1 MVSIIAAFTKNR
13 VVGKDGALPWH
24 LPEDMKLFKELTS
37 GKTVIMGRKTYDSLP
52 AKFKPLP
59 NRHNIVVSRSLEST
73 SIAGVDVC
81 PSVEAALEKAKSYG
95 KEIFIIGGASIYQQA
110 LPYAAKMYLSQVKKE
125 YEGDTYFP
133 EFDVREW
140 EIIETREFAD
150 FILKVYRRK

>member
-24 LPEDMKLFKELTS
+24 LSEDMKLFKELTINQ
-37 GKTVIMGRKTYDSLP
+37 TVIMGRKTYDSLP

-59 NRHNIVVSRSLEST
+59 QRHNIVVSRSLKST
-73 SIAGVDVC
+73 SIAGVEVC
-81 PSVEAALEKAKSYG
+81 PSVEAAIEKGKRYG
-95 KEIFIIGGASIYQQA
+95 KEIFIIGGASIYAQA
-110 LPYAAKMYLSQVKKE
+110 LPYTTKMYLSHLKKE

-140 EIIETREFAD
+140 EIIETKEFAD
-150 FILKVYRRK
+150 FILKVYWRE